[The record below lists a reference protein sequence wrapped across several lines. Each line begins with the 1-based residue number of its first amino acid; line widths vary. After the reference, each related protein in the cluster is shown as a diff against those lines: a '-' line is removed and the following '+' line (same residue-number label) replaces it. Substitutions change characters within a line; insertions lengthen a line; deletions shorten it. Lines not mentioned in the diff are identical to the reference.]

1 MAALL
6 KDRRLR
12 CALGILSAVLIAGV
26 TSAHAAT
33 SGTAAEPLYLAGI
46 PIDFILFGLTLLGV
60 ALFHHHTM
68 AVALTGLAAIT
79 GYKLLFTGFKFG
91 TGLAGLAGHMAHEWV
106 ILGNLFCLLMGFALL
121 SRHFEESKIP
131 DVMPAVL
138 PDDWKGGFVLLVLVF
153 ILSSFLDNIAAALIG
168 GTVARH
174 VYKGNVGI
182 GYLAAI
188 VAASN
193 AGGSGSVVG
202 DTTTTMMW
210 IDGISPLSVVDAY
223 VAATLALFVFGIPAA
238 LQQHRIQPIVKDM
251 PAGIVVDWTRA
262 AIVIGILVVAIL
274 ANVTANLKF
283 PALLDQLPVIGFAV
297 WVVILAMAGIRAPDW
312 SVMPETFKGTIFLLA
327 LVTCASMMPVE
338 KLPAAAWQTA
348 LSLGFISAVFDNI
361 PLTALA
367 LKQGGYDWGYLA
379 YAVGFG
385 GSMIWFGSSAG
396 VALSNMYPEAKSVG
410 LWVKK
415 GWHVA
420 VAYVVGFFFMLAVLG
435 WHPDTG
441 HKKTGAVAPAALATT
456 VAQR

>member
-138 PDDWKGGFVLLVLVF
+138 PDDWKGGFVLLALVF
-153 ILSSFLDNIAAALIG
+153 VLSGFLDNIAAAMIG
-168 GTVARH
+168 ATVART
-174 VYKGNVGI
+174 VFRGNVHI
-182 GYLAAI
+182 GFLAAI
-188 VAASN
+188 VAAAN
-193 AGGSGSVVG
+193 AGGAGSVLG

-210 IDGISPLSVVDAY
+210 LDGVSPLDVMRAY
-223 VAATLALFVFGIPAA
+223 VAAVAAFFVFAIPAA
-238 LQQHRIQPIVKDM
+238 RQQHRFAPIQKD
-251 PAGIVVDWTRA
+251 PTPGVALDASRLIIVVLVLACAIGANVYANTLPGERA
-262 AIVIGILVVAIL
+262 GEFPYIGATVIG
-274 ANVTANLKF
+274 
-283 PALLDQLPVIGFAV
+283 
-297 WVVILAMAGIRAPDW
+297 VILFLTPWRRPDW
-312 SVMPETFKGTIFLLA
+312 SVLPAAARGGLFLLS
-327 LVTCASMMPVE
+327 LVLAASMMPVE
-338 KLPAAAWQTA
+338 DLPDPSA
-348 LSLGFISAVFDNI
+348 LTTLGLGLVSAVFDNI
-361 PLTALA
+361 PLTKLA
-367 LKQGGYDWGYLA
+367 LEQGGYDWGLLA

-385 GSMIWFGSSAG
+385 GSMLWFGSSAG
-396 VALSNMYPEAKSVG
+396 VAVSNLMPGAKSAVQW
-410 LWVKK
+410 LRH

-420 VAYVVGFFFMLAVLG
+420 LAYVTGFAVFLLLLG
-435 WHPDTG
+435 WS
-441 HKKTGAVAPAALATT
+441 APAA
-456 VAQR
+456 R